1 MGLYA
6 KEKLEQLKQKHFIID
21 SVRGIGLM
29 IGVQLTS
36 PGNEIVDKCL
46 DKGLRINCTSGTV
59 LRFMPAMITTKDQID
74 QAIEILDSVMSEVE

>member
-1 MGLYA
+1 
-6 KEKLEQLKQKHFIID
+6 
-21 SVRGIGLM
+21 M

-59 LRFMPAMITTKDQID
+59 LRFMPAMIATKDQID
-74 QAIEILDSVMSEVE
+74 QAIEILDAVLSDSA